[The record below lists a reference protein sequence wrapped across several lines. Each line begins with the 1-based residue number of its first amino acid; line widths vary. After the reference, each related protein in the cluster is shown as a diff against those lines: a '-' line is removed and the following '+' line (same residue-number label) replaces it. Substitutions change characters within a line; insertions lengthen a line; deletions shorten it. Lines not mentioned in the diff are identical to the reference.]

1 LFFSHYFALLFITI
15 PREIT
20 YPMKLRFLAGIV
32 CLFVTVLTVTSCEKD
47 KAVLASGSCSFTF
60 DSTAYSANSSYAYVV
75 DTNVIGKKALIL
87 EGVTASLNSHIAITV
102 FFPDTLIAGEFTEA
116 QGASILFSKTLG
128 QEASFQSTTTTIK
141 ITSINSK
148 YAEGTF
154 IGSLNN
160 GTDEKPLTDGK
171 FKVNISNEN

>member
-1 LFFSHYFALLFITI
+1 
-15 PREIT
+15 
-20 YPMKLRFLAGIV
+20 MKSKFLAGLL
-32 CLFVTVLTVTSCEKD
+32 CLFVAAITVTSCEKD

-60 DSTAYSANSSYAYVV
+60 DSTAYSANSSYGYVV
-75 DTNVIGKKALIL
+75 DTNTIGKKALVI
-87 EGVTASLNSHIAITV
+87 EAVTGNLKSHLAITV
-102 FFPDTLIAGEFTEA
+102 FFPDTLIAGDFTEA

-128 QEASFQSTTTTIK
+128 QEASYLSTTATIK

-154 IGSLNN
+154 VGKLNN
-160 GTDEKPLTDGK
+160 GETESPLTDGK